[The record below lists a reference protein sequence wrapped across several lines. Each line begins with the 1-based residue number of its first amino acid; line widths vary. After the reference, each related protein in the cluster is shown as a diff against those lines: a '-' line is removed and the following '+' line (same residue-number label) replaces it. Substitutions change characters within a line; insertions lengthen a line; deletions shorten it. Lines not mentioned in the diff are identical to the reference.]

1 MFEDA
6 APGLREAQQPLVAGS
21 PEDGSGK
28 EHGGPDGGGFAVAK
42 RRRESND
49 PLWWRPGKT
58 GGCERID
65 R

>member
-42 RRRESND
+42 RRRDLALVESH
-49 PLWWRPGKT
+49 
-58 GGCERID
+58 
-65 R
+65 

>member
-28 EHGGPDGGGFAVAK
+28 EHGGPDGAGYTPWLPPA
-42 RRRESND
+42 
-49 PLWWRPGKT
+49 
-58 GGCERID
+58 GCPRG
-65 R
+65 